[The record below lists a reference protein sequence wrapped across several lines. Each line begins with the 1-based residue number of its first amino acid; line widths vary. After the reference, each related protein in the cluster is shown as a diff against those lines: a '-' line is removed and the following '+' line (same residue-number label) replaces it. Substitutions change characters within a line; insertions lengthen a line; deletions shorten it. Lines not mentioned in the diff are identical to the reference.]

1 VFDVLIVGAGSAG
14 SVLAERLSADPSC
27 RVTLVESGPAPTDP
41 RVHTQ
46 ISDGLRLPIGP
57 ASSVVRRY
65 PTTLTVDPER
75 HGQIM
80 RGAVVGGSGA
90 VNGGYFCRGLPSDFA
105 AWNLP
110 GWSWAD
116 VLPHFKALETDLD
129 FRTDVHGTDGPITV
143 QRVREFDGCTALF
156 VAAATRAGHPWIADL
171 NGSTPEAPVGA
182 GVGPVPLNIHR
193 GTRVGP
199 GGAVLQPALER
210 PNLTLLAGTRAVAV
224 RIRDGRAVGVTCTGP
239 AGRTDLDA
247 DRVVLCAGAVGSA
260 HLLMLSGVGPAG
272 VLRAAG
278 IPVVADLPVGAAFAD
293 HPEWVV
299 PVHWAETQ
307 GVPPLEAV
315 LTTDDGLEIRS
326 YTAGFG
332 AMVTGRR
339 NDPGDHPHIGVTLM
353 RPRSRGRVTVVSD
366 DPDRLPHIEHRYD
379 TEPADVDLL
388 REGVE
393 MVREMVGG
401 TTELGP
407 VSWSTSQH
415 LSRTA
420 PMGADDDPDAVVDPR
435 CRVRGIDRLWVADG
449 SVLPAIT
456 SRGPHAT
463 ICMIGHRVAEFIG

>member
-1 VFDVLIVGAGSAG
+1 
-14 SVLAERLSADPSC
+14 
-27 RVTLVESGPAPTDP
+27 
-41 RVHTQ
+41 
-46 ISDGLRLPIGP
+46 
-57 ASSVVRRY
+57 
-65 PTTLTVDPER
+65 
-75 HGQIM
+75 
-80 RGAVVGGSGA
+80 
-90 VNGGYFCRGLPSDFA
+90 
-105 AWNLP
+105 
-110 GWSWAD
+110 
-116 VLPHFKALETDLD
+116 
-129 FRTDVHGTDGPITV
+129 
-143 QRVREFDGCTALF
+143 
-156 VAAATRAGHPWIADL
+156 
-171 NGSTPEAPVGA
+171 
-182 GVGPVPLNIHR
+182 
-193 GTRVGP
+193 
-199 GGAVLQPALER
+199 
-210 PNLTLLAGTRAVAV
+210 
-224 RIRDGRAVGVTCTGP
+224 
-239 AGRTDLDA
+239 
-247 DRVVLCAGAVGSA
+247 
-260 HLLMLSGVGPAG
+260 
-272 VLRAAG
+272 
-278 IPVVADLPVGAAFAD
+278 
-293 HPEWVV
+293 
-299 PVHWAETQ
+299 
-307 GVPPLEAV
+307 V

-379 TEPADVDLL
+379 TELADVDLL

-393 MVREMVGG
+393 MVREIVGG

>member
-1 VFDVLIVGAGSAG
+1 
-14 SVLAERLSADPSC
+14 
-27 RVTLVESGPAPTDP
+27 
-41 RVHTQ
+41 
-46 ISDGLRLPIGP
+46 
-57 ASSVVRRY
+57 
-65 PTTLTVDPER
+65 
-75 HGQIM
+75 
-80 RGAVVGGSGA
+80 
-90 VNGGYFCRGLPSDFA
+90 
-105 AWNLP
+105 
-110 GWSWAD
+110 
-116 VLPHFKALETDLD
+116 PHFKALETDLD

-299 PVHWAETQ
+299 PVHWAETH

-339 NDPGDHPHIGVTLM
+339 NDPGD
-353 RPRSRGRVTVVSD
+353 
-366 DPDRLPHIEHRYD
+366 
-379 TEPADVDLL
+379 
-388 REGVE
+388 
-393 MVREMVGG
+393 
-401 TTELGP
+401 
-407 VSWSTSQH
+407 
-415 LSRTA
+415 
-420 PMGADDDPDAVVDPR
+420 
-435 CRVRGIDRLWVADG
+435 
-449 SVLPAIT
+449 
-456 SRGPHAT
+456 
-463 ICMIGHRVAEFIG
+463 